1 MSLIPLLRSAA
12 SATTTSVLSVSPS
25 GPPGPGALVADGL
38 PFGPL
43 VGTAALSSSSLSPT
57 PINSLLYADDVALVG
72 AASEVRHMLD
82 LAQIHSLTLGYK
94 WSPPKCAVL
103 NAPSPGSSRFVQM
116 SLYGQDL
123 PTTEE
128 FTYLGVPFDGKGI
141 SVSAMIKHRSS
152 STLAAMAQLHSM
164 GLNRQGFTL
173 LLSSRLFAAFIRR

>member
-1 MSLIPLLRSAA
+1 MFRTHCKISSLRIGRVTVSKVKNVETLGQLVHPLYVNTLPALLRSAA

-25 GPPGPGALVADGL
+25 GPPGPGALVSDGL

-72 AASEVRHMLD
+72 SASEVRHMLD

-103 NAPSPGSSRFVQM
+103 NATSPSSSRYVQM

-123 PTTEE
+123 PTAEE
-128 FTYLGVPFDGKGI
+128 FTYLGYLGGYG
-141 SVSAMIKHRSS
+141 
-152 STLAAMAQLHSM
+152 STSLYGS
-164 GLNRQGFTL
+164 
-173 LLSSRLFAAFIRR
+173 

>member
-25 GPPGPGALVADGL
+25 GPPGPGALVSDGL

-43 VGTAALSSSSLSPT
+43 VGTAALSSSSPSPT

-72 AASEVRHMLD
+72 SASEVRHMLD

-103 NAPSPGSSRFVQM
+103 NAPSPV
-116 SLYGQDL
+116 
-123 PTTEE
+123 
-128 FTYLGVPFDGKGI
+128 YL
-141 SVSAMIKHRSS
+141 SWCA
-152 STLAAMAQLHSM
+152 L
-164 GLNRQGFTL
+164 
-173 LLSSRLFAAFIRR
+173 